1 MLLRERHTLIR
12 PRDAVKMIGIMGLA
26 AAVIL
31 GAVWGVKLWQDS
43 RIPPEPIPVTATANK
58 DTGELTYQGTAF
70 RPKESV
76 KAYLFMGIDRD
87 GPAKSNQSYIDGGQ
101 ADVQFLLVVDEKNE
115 TWQLLHINRDSMVE
129 VPILGMTGQVI
140 RTEYQQITLAHAY
153 GDGGTDSCRNAVAA
167 VSNMLG
173 GQSIDGYFALN
184 MGAISILNDFVGG
197 VTVTIESDFSDVDP
211 TLVMGQTITLNGQ
224 QAYNFIRTRRNV
236 DDQTNLSRMQ
246 RHRQY
251 MTGLGEKLF
260 ELDQQDVLRGYD
272 AVFDYLVTDMGSKT
286 ITQLFEKIQNYTQLD
301 TLTVNGKSYLDEEEC
316 NAYALD
322 EESLNQAILTLF
334 YEQK

>member
-211 TLVMGQTITLNGQ
+211 TLVMGQTITLNGR

-301 TLTVNGKSYLDEEEC
+301 TLTVDGKSYLDEEEC